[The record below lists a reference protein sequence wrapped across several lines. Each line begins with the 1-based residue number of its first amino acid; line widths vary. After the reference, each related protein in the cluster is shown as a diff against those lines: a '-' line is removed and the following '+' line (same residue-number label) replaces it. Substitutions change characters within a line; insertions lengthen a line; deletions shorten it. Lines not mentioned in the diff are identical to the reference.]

1 MDRIHHLIKIM
12 GLKDFIDSQA
22 DGLDTKVGEKG
33 IKFQVDNFKELALH
47 EHYILFLMY

>member
-33 IKFQVDNFKELALH
+33 IKISGGQLQRIGIARAL
-47 EHYILFLMY
+47 